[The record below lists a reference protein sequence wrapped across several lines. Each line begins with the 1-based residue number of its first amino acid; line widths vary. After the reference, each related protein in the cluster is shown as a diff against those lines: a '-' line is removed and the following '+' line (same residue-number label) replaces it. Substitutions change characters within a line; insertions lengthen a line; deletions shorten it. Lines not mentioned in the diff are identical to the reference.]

1 MACSLEEEVPF
12 PIISGTTQ
20 WAQEQSS
27 YGARDES
34 YRGTKQVDFSHWD
47 QSGYNHDWYPIYEK
61 QNES

>member
-34 YRGTKQVDFSHWD
+34 YRGTKQVDFSH
-47 QSGYNHDWYPIYEK
+47 
-61 QNES
+61 